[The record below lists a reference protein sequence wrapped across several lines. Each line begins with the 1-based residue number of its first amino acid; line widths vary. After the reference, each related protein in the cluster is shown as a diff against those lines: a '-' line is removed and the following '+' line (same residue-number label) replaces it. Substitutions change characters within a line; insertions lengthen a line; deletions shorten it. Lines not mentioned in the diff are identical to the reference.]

1 MTAKEVV
8 MDQKSL
14 KRLERTLRNLRDRVE
29 DDFEGLRASIQ
40 EESGHPGEPSHL
52 PTHIADIDAE
62 GLDVDLILSQN
73 ESDIL
78 NATEEA
84 LARIE
89 AGTYGVCEEC
99 GKPIAAKR
107 LREGGGG

>member
-1 MTAKEVV
+1 
-8 MDQKSL
+8 MDEKSL

-40 EESGHPGEPSHL
+40 EESGHPDEPSHL
-52 PTHIADIDAE
+52 PTHTADIDAE
-62 GLDVDLILSQN
+62 GLDVDLILSQT
-73 ESDIL
+73 ESEIL

-89 AGTYGVCEEC
+89 AGTYGHCEEC
-99 GKPIAAKR
+99 GAPIPLRR
-107 LREGGGG
+107 LRAIPYTARCIDCA

>member
-1 MTAKEVV
+1 
-8 MDQKSL
+8 MDEKTL
-14 KRLERTLRNLRDRVE
+14 KRFERTLRNLRDRVE

-40 EESGHPGEPSHL
+40 EEAGHPDEPSHL
-52 PTHIADIDAE
+52 PTHAADIDAD
-62 GLDVDLILSQN
+62 GLDVDLILSQT

-99 GKPIAAKR
+99 GKPIAVKR
-107 LREGGGG
+107 LRAIPYTALCIDCA